1 MKISQAIVHTAT
13 HKTTHTVIH
22 AAVLATVI
30 ASAFMSPVSQAQ
42 KITVE
47 ECQKLKDKIERYD
60 NQRRAGGSGKQM
72 DAWKRSRRESEQVY
86 SKSDCWR
93 YGRKLK

>member
-1 MKISQAIVHTAT
+1 MHKEVLTMKTAYVTVHT
-13 HKTTHTVIH
+13 
-22 AAVLATVI
+22 AVLATVI
-30 ASAFMSPVSQAQ
+30 AIAFVSPVSQAQ

-47 ECQKLKDKIERYD
+47 ECQRLKDKIERYD

-72 DAWKRSRRESEQVY
+72 DAWKRSRRESERLY

>member
-1 MKISQAIVHTAT
+1 MKISRVTVHTVI
-13 HKTTHTVIH
+13 HKKNHTTIH
-22 AAVLATVI
+22 AAVLAIVI
-30 ASAFMSPVSQAQ
+30 ASAFMSPVSHAQ
-42 KITVE
+42 KITME

-72 DAWKRSRRESEQVY
+72 DAWKRSRRESERVY